1 MKNRL
6 LHQDAPSTLGLS
18 LETSLRYTFLL
29 RRERDGLEAA
39 EVALEAA

>member
-1 MKNRL
+1 MR
-6 LHQDAPSTLGLS
+6 HQHWAFT

-29 RRERDGLEAA
+29 RCERDGLEAA